1 MAQLVQQMNQTL
13 NGDIDPSILFEYPT
27 IESFANWLISK
38 YDVSAILHQSEKQTP
53 VKAQSTMK
61 QTPMPEQQP
70 QQISHVKTAGLT
82 EDIAIIGLTCR
93 FPEAETLEAY
103 WDLIRDGRSA
113 IKPVPPERFRH
124 SSSNYAGLIDEMDR
138 FDHDFFMMSENDIR
152 AMDPQALAVLEESL
166 KLWYHAGYTEKDVKG
181 MRAGVYIGGRSQHK
195 PDPSSLSKA
204 RNPIVAGGQNYL
216 AANISQFFDLRG
228 PSIVLDTA
236 CSSALVGLNMA
247 IQALRSGDIEAAVVG
262 GVSLLDADAHQMFQ
276 ERGLLCDK
284 PSFHIFDKRAD
295 GVILGEGVGMVL
307 VKTVSQA
314 LEDGDSIYAV
324 IKAAAINNDG
334 RTAGPSSPNLEAQ
347 KDVMQT
353 ALEKSGKKP
362 EEISYLEA
370 NGSGSAVTDLLELK
384 AIQAIY
390 RSGSKAPLGLGSV
403 KPNIGHPLCAEG
415 IASLI
420 KVALMLK
427 HRQLVPFLSGD
438 ENMPY
443 FDIEETDLYFCKSQT
458 EWSETTPA
466 AAINCF
472 ADGGTNAHLIVEA
485 WKDSAGRPIRRK
497 PLPLPELHRQPV
509 LTEPSAQTVQKKV
522 LSDTGAP
529 KDMFW
534 KTFK

>member
-1 MAQLVQQMNQTL
+1 MPDAASLPLDQASAAKQQMQKAS
-13 NGDIDPSILFEYPT
+13 DIKP
-27 IESFANWLISK
+27 A
-38 YDVSAILHQSEKQTP
+38 LH
-53 VKAQSTMK
+53 A
-61 QTPMPEQQP
+61 
-70 QQISHVKTAGLT
+70 
-82 EDIAIIGLTCR
+82 EDIAIVGLTCR
-93 FPEAETLEAY
+93 FPGAETLEAY
-103 WDLIRDGRSA
+103 WDLIRDGRSE
-113 IKPVPPERFRH
+113 IKPVPPERFGN
-124 SSSNYAGLIDEMDR
+124 SSSYYAGVIENLNR
-138 FDHDFFMMSENDIR
+138 FDPDFFLMSDDDVR

-166 KLWYHAGYTEKDVKG
+166 KLMYHAGYTEKEMKG

-195 PDPSSLSKA
+195 PDQYSLSKA

-236 CSSALVGLNMA
+236 CSSALVGMNMA

-262 GVSLLDADAHQMFQ
+262 GVSLLDTDAHRMFQ
-276 ERGLLCDK
+276 ERGLLSDK
-284 PSFHIFDKRAD
+284 PSFHIFDKRAE
-295 GVILGEGVGMVL
+295 GVVLGEGVGMVL

-324 IKAAAINNDG
+324 IKAAAVNNDG
-334 RTAGPSSPNLEAQ
+334 RTAGPSAPNLEAQ
-347 KDVMQT
+347 KDVMLS

-370 NGSGSAVTDLLELK
+370 NGSGSVVTDLLELK

-390 RSGSKAPLGLGSV
+390 RSRCNAPLGLGSV

-427 HRQLVPFLSGD
+427 HRQLVPFQSGD
-438 ENMPY
+438 EKMTHFN
-443 FDIEETDLYFCKSQT
+443 IEETDLYFCKTQA
-458 EWSETTPA
+458 EWKEKTPA

-472 ADGGTNAHLIVEA
+472 ADGGTNAHLIIEA
-485 WKDSAGRPIRRK
+485 WDDSADRPIRRK
-497 PLPLPELHRQPV
+497 PLPLPALHRRPV
-509 LTEPSAQTVQKKV
+509 LTENRALSAQTERGQGF
-522 LSDTGAP
+522 SDKGAP
-529 KDMFW
+529 KEMFW